1 MTSAIPTMVRIIV
14 ILIPTTLGTVVS
26 AQTITTFTRITAGP
40 IATSSGATGGA
51 WGDFNNDGWLD
62 LFVSFNSGTTSILY
76 TNNGS
81 GNFAADT
88 SAGISSG
95 TGSSW
100 GSAWGDYDNDGNL
113 DLMGSVY
120 GAGNNYVFHN
130 NGNDNFT
137 RLTGDP
143 IVTNGATGN
152 NAIWADY
159 DNDGFLDAFFAGSTS
174 LLFHNNGD
182 GSFIRVTNSIITAD
196 AGGQGCAWADYDND
210 GFPDLFVTRVNQPN
224 KLYHNN
230 RDGTF
235 AKITNAPFSTDTAI
249 SQGCSW
255 GDYDN
260 DGNLDLVV
268 CNVGAKNF
276 LYHNNGNGTFTKITN
291 CPISTVIANSSGSAW
306 ADYDNDGYLDLFIA
320 VRGGNSLLFHNNGD
334 GTFTQVVGV
343 NPVNLS
349 GIWIGGAW
357 GDFNND
363 GFPDLFVGN
372 EAGNNAL
379 YLNNGNTNNW
389 LTIQCFGRVSNR
401 AAIDAKIRLKATI
414 GGKTIWQLRE
424 ISGGGGLASQNDLR
438 VQFGLGDA
446 TNADIVRVEWPS
458 GIVQEL
464 RDIASRQFLTLKEP
478 SRLKADVSADGS
490 ELHLTVAGGKGLLYS
505 LESSTDLANWNFIT
519 TLTNQTGMVIWTN
532 QPSHSTPALFFR
544 SKEQ

>member
-1 MTSAIPTMVRIIV
+1 MTSAIPMTVRIIV
-14 ILIPTTLGTVVS
+14 ILALTALGSVVS
-26 AQTITTFTRITAGP
+26 AQAGTIFTRITAGP

-51 WGDFNNDGWLD
+51 WGDFNNDGWVD
-62 LFVSFNSGTTSILY
+62 LFISFNSGNTSVLY

-81 GNFAADT
+81 GNLAADI

-100 GSAWGDYDNDGNL
+100 GSAWGDYDNDGDL

-130 NGNDNFT
+130 NGNGNFT

-143 IVTNGATGN
+143 IVTNGPTGN
-152 NAIWADY
+152 NAVWVDY
-159 DNDGFLDAFFAGSTS
+159 DDEGFLDAFFAGSPS

-182 GSFIRVTNSIITAD
+182 GSFTRMTNSIITSD
-196 AGGQGCAWADYDND
+196 GGGQGCTWGDYDND

-224 KLYHNN
+224 LLYHNN

-235 AKITNAPFSTDTAI
+235 TKMTNAPFATDI
-249 SQGCSW
+249 SVSQGCSW

-276 LYHNNGNGTFTKITN
+276 LYHNNGDGTFTKITN
-291 CPISTVIANSSGSAW
+291 SLISTVTANSSGSAW

-349 GIWIGGAW
+349 GTWIGGAW

-389 LTIQCFGRVSNR
+389 LTVQCLGRVSNR
-401 AAIDAKIRLKATI
+401 AAIGAKIRIKATI
-414 GGKTIWQLRE
+414 GGKTMWQLRE

-438 VQFGLGDA
+438 AQFGLGDA
-446 TNADIVRVEWPS
+446 TNVDIVRIEWPS

-464 RDIASRQFLTLKEP
+464 TNVTAKQFLTVKEP
-478 SRLKADVSADGS
+478 SKLAADFSPSNGEFHVA
-490 ELHLTVAGGKGLLYS
+490 LTGGKGLVYT
-505 LESSTDLANWNFIT
+505 LESSTDLSSWTSSAS
-519 TLTNQTGMVIWTN
+519 LTNQTRFVIWTN
-532 QPSHSTPALFFR
+532 HLSVSDPALFFR
-544 SKEQ
+544 SREQ